1 MLSLLHSNMDYL
13 DRQYGICTRKAV
25 NYHLDTVYQ
34 MTNLHLGKCQKR
46 KKKKKKW
53 EAKTL
58 SWHGIQVCMQIV
70 PSNHTCKRV
79 AIQVQL
85 NLDFGAVHPDSTGW

>member
-1 MLSLLHSNMDYL
+1 MDYL

-46 KKKKKKW
+46 KKKKKKVGG
-53 EAKTL
+53 K
-58 SWHGIQVCMQIV
+58 
-70 PSNHTCKRV
+70 
-79 AIQVQL
+79 
-85 NLDFGAVHPDSTGW
+85 DSLLTWNTSMYANCSIKPHLQESCYSSTIKPGFWGSAS

>member
-1 MLSLLHSNMDYL
+1 MDYL

-58 SWHGIQVCMQIV
+58 S
-70 PSNHTCKRV
+70 
-79 AIQVQL
+79 
-85 NLDFGAVHPDSTGW
+85 